1 MRGTGSFIGRLP
13 SRANGAR
20 ADRARG
26 LALVVVRRFVRTDA
40 DIVQEARERRE
51 QHAGNA
57 QRLRDA
63 LPYLDE
69 RADLRIGRQI
79 VIKLRPVAMMQHV
92 HHVRAADAFGIVD
105 ASVLEAAR
113 LQVLDPL
120 LRVSQHVL
128 LRAENE
134 RAGRARFDA
143 RGLASGRD
151 AIGAERAFVRLAVD
165 AREPRDVERAAGDA
179 VAAAD
184 AVLAVEVDDAVR
196 VLHDR
201 AGRRARGEAA
211 RLRAMHAAVLADQPL
226 EIAALV
232 LVLGET

>member
-1 MRGTGSFIGRLP
+1 
-13 SRANGAR
+13 
-20 ADRARG
+20 
-26 LALVVVRRFVRTDA
+26 
-40 DIVQEARERRE
+40 
-51 QHAGNA
+51 
-57 QRLRDA
+57 
-63 LPYLDE
+63 
-69 RADLRIGRQI
+69 
-79 VIKLRPVAMMQHV
+79 
-92 HHVRAADAFGIVD
+92 

-151 AIGAERAFVRLAVD
+151 AIGAERAVVRLAVD
-165 AREPRDVERAAGDA
+165 AREPRGVERAAGDA
-179 VAAAD
+179 VAVAD

-232 LVLGET
+232 LVLGETHHGPRMLGEIERVVVDPRARADLVAQVVPFHARDLTRLAADALRRVDQLRDRRGPRAAHLRRLRRRRGAANDVL